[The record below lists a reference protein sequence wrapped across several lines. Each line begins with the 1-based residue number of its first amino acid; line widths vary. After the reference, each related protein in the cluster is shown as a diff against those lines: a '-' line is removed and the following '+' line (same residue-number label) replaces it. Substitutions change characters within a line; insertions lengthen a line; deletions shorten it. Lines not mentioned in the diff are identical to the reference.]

1 MQIGVEIPYMLI
13 QVFIFSSIV
22 YPMVGFQLTI
32 TKFFWFV
39 LYMILSFTDYTL
51 YGMMAVALTPNI
63 EIDAGLSFLIFMI
76 MECLLWLHCR
86 KKGFFFPSS
95 VPSLPS
101 SVPSPQYASVV
112 HIHLGSTIDAPIMQ
126 QKIAHAYD
134 AISFTSR

>member
-1 MQIGVEIPYMLI
+1 VQIGVEIPYMLI

-22 YPMVGFQLTI
+22 YPMVGFQLTV

-63 EIDAGLSFLIFMI
+63 EIASGLSFLIFMI
-76 MECLLWLHCR
+76 WNVFSGFIVAR
-86 KKGFFFPSS
+86 KVFFFSFFNPLSS
-95 VPSLPS
+95 VCIS
-101 SVPSPQYASVV
+101 STHTS
-112 HIHLGSTIDAPIMQ
+112 GSTIDAPIMQ